1 MWMDV
6 TPSGITARWYG
17 KNGLWFSEEHEKG
30 VAGVLYNAIIAV
42 VSSVQSAEEGYH
54 GMNSAS
60 FSGSVNSNRQT
71 PNIKAQRGKAPS
83 MN

>member
-1 MWMDV
+1 MSRFLVSQQDGMGRMDCGFLR
-6 TPSGITARWYG
+6 SMKKA
-17 KNGLWFSEEHEKG
+17 LQG
-30 VAGVLYNAIIAV
+30 VIYNAIIAV